1 MDEMAGETWVP
12 DVCTL
17 PTEDRPFR
25 RAEFDDLFR
34 ASASDPQWI
43 NATRARFRLS
53 GDEDLAERV
62 TDLARRESSC
72 CSFFAFGIERAG
84 DGVVLDIEV
93 PAGRVDVLTA
103 LVAQANR
110 VRQP

>member
-17 PTEDRPFR
+17 PTKDRPFR

-34 ASASDPQWI
+34 AAARDPQWI
-43 NATRARFRLS
+43 NATRARIRLS
-53 GDEDLAERV
+53 GDEDLAEWV
-62 TDLARRESSC
+62 ADLARRESSC
-72 CSFFAFGIERAG
+72 CSFFAFAIERAG

-93 PAGRVDVLTA
+93 PAERVDVLTA
-103 LVAQANR
+103 LVARANR